1 MEDFRMCTTV
11 TYQFAKKQNQSAET
25 EVAGQPADYP
35 ALMCYGRS
43 STAQIGGNGTAV
55 MASPPSSAFLQ
66 QLNALKPPGIRIDG
80 VAKSVSDWEGW
91 LADSR
96 SYIERQPRT
105 ELAMMA
111 IGTMV
116 PGPGAEEA
124 VAAKIIG
131 PAVKRVYEYMAP
143 FFTRFRI
150 GDWHTGEVSAEISS
164 AAKGLAATLGE
175 GLVPPPSHASLD
187 LSKAMTSGKL
197 TGTKL
202 HSISYEP
209 SLNHFFRANV
219 DPDARMQFEIMALGG
234 RGEYGTGTEIF
245 LSGIKRL
252 NNDGIKIKEIQA
264 DWSNGDFG
272 ANWRQFMNT
281 YLAGETAEVAAK
293 STFTGRMAARI
304 GLTEVDA
311 SNIQWDILAGDALKP
326 VFKRPNVGWPENKS
340 WQDYR
345 DAYTLAHGRPGL
357 EPGSTAGVEKHMHVG
372 QTLEQTLSGFTP
384 TQQQTILQR
393 MQERGNHAENPLLG
407 ASDDPSR

>member
-1 MEDFRMCTTV
+1 V
-11 TYQFAKKQNQSAET
+11 TYQFINKQNPSTQT
-25 EVAGQPADYP
+25 EIAGQPTDYP
-35 ALMCYGRS
+35 DQMCYGRS
-43 STAQIGGNGTAV
+43 STTLIGGNETTV
-55 MASPPSSAFLQ
+55 MASLPSSDFLQ
-66 QLNALKPPGIRIDG
+66 QLNALKPPGIRMDG

-116 PGPGAEEA
+116 PGPGAEEV

-131 PAVKRVYEYMAP
+131 PMVKRVYEYIAP

-164 AAKGLAATLGE
+164 AAKSLAETLGE

-187 LSKAMTSGKL
+187 LSKAMTSCKL
-197 TGTKL
+197 ITKL

-209 SLNHFFRANV
+209 SWNHFFRATV
-219 DPDARMQFEIMALGG
+219 DPDARMQFEIMALEN

-304 GLTEVDA
+304 GLTEVVV

-345 DAYTLAHGRPGL
+345 DAYTLAHGRPDL
-357 EPGSTAGVEKHMHVG
+357 EPGNTASVEKHMHVG

-393 MQERGNHAENPLLG
+393 MQERGNHAKNPLLG
-407 ASDDPSR
+407 ASEDPSR

>member
-1 MEDFRMCTTV
+1 MTCPFIN
-11 TYQFAKKQNQSAET
+11 KQNQWAEAGS
-25 EVAGQPADYP
+25 AGQSAGCP
-35 ALMCYGRS
+35 ALVFCNGEPATTILGS
-43 STAQIGGNGTAV
+43 ETAAMT
-55 MASPPSSAFLQ
+55 SPPSSDFLQ
-66 QLNALKPPGIRIDG
+66 KLNALKPPGIRING
-80 VAKSVSDWEGW
+80 VAKSVSGWEGW
-91 LADSR
+91 LIDSR
-96 SYIERQPRT
+96 SYIDRQPRT

-116 PGPGAEEA
+116 PGPSAEEV

-131 PAVKRVYEYMAP
+131 PAVKRVYEYIAP
-143 FFTRFRI
+143 FFTHFRI
-150 GDWHTGEVSAEISS
+150 GNWHIGQVSAEISD
-164 AAKGLAATLGE
+164 AEKGLAEILGE
-175 GLVPPPSHASLD
+175 GLVPQPSHASLD

-209 SLNHFFRANV
+209 SWNHFFRATV
-219 DPDARMQFEIMALGG
+219 DPDARMQFEIMALEN

-245 LSGIKRL
+245 LSAIKRL

-264 DWSNGDFG
+264 DWSSGDFG

-357 EPGSTAGVEKHMHVG
+357 EPGKTASAGKTMGAG

-384 TQQQTILQR
+384 VQQQTILQR
-393 MQERGNHAENPLLG
+393 MQEQGNHAENPLLR